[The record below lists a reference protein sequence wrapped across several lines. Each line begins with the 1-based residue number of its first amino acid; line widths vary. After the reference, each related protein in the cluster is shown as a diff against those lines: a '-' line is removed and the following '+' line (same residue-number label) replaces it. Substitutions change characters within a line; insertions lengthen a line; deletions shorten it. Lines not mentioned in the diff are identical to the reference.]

1 MIRNHNFAQKAFRV
15 HGGFTLL
22 EILITTVLV
31 FLLFTLIYATF
42 FSVTNVT
49 AGLQNKMRS
58 SEVLLRFLAKFSDEI
73 KCMILDD
80 GNRSLFS
87 EKSFSFVTKETGV
100 LYPVQV
106 TYLIEK
112 TADNHERLIRKQEN
126 LLSNY
131 YFIFPVIENCDS
143 ISFLFYTGTTWDNS
157 VIEVARTTAVAV
169 EMEIDGEK
177 IFFPVKLNKDTKKD
191 DKK

>member
-58 SEVLLRFLAKFSDEI
+58 SEVLLRFLARFSDEI

>member
-58 SEVLLRFLAKFSDEI
+58 SEVLLRFLARFSDEI

-106 TYLIEK
+106 TYLVEK

-191 DKK
+191 DKE

>member
-58 SEVLLRFLAKFSDEI
+58 SEVLLRFLARFSDEI

-106 TYLIEK
+106 TYLVEK